1 MSTAAQPVLVTSVP
15 SKPSKGIFWTSIV
28 LSAIPVALLLFSAV
42 LKLTKSPQ
50 VVQGFTQMGFS
61 ESVIIPIGIT
71 ELLCTLIYLV
81 PRTSVFGAV
90 LLAGYLGGATVSN
103 LRGGQSIWIPI
114 ACGVLLWMGLW
125 LREPRLQA
133 LTPLRK

>member
-1 MSTAAQPVLVTSVP
+1 MSTSAQPARVTSVP

-103 LRGGQSIWIPI
+103 LRAGQSIWIPI
-114 ACGVLLWMGLW
+114 ACGVLLWLGLW

>member
-1 MSTAAQPVLVTSVP
+1 MSSAAQPVLSPIPTA
-15 SKPSKGIFWTSIV
+15 KPSKAIFWTSVV
-28 LSAIPVALLLFSAV
+28 LSAIPVALLIFSAV
-42 LKLTKSPQ
+42 LKLTKSAQ

-61 ESVIIPIGIT
+61 ESVIIPIGIA

-81 PRTSVFGAV
+81 PRTSLFGAV
-90 LLAGYLGGATVSN
+90 LLAGYLGGATATN
-103 LRGGQSIWIPI
+103 LRAGQSIWIPI
-114 ACGVLLWMGLW
+114 ACGVLVWVGLW